1 MARALCAPARRVA
14 RAQHDPRQL
23 AAARCCS
30 RRKIFPP
37 EAVIRASNLV
47 KSFGPQRVLDGESF
61 EARDGQITLLIGP
74 NGAGKT
80 TTMRLVA
87 GLACPDSGNV
97 EIDGCS
103 AQSDGRRYRALLA
116 FLPQSPAF
124 HPRFTCRQILGFYAD
139 LRGVPS
145 ERVNEAIVQAGLEDV
160 ADKPSGHLSGGLR
173 QRLGLALLL
182 LPEAPVLL
190 LDEPGL
196 SLDPEWRE
204 RLQKILHEQARLGRT
219 VLVTTH
225 LLHEWNGQADVCL
238 LCQDGKIQ
246 CGVDPHA
253 LAFAAAGKGP
263 GTILSGTN
271 EKSSR
276 RSALSAKASAG
287 RPFRAVLA
295 REIRAAFMN
304 RYLQTFTVLA
314 LAGGLV
320 SVWMSENLEAV
331 AHLTLQ
337 TCLYGIPLFALL
349 LGVSS
354 ARMESEEWPVLFS
367 QPVRRST
374 IFFGKFLAS
383 WGVFVLLLAV
393 VFVPGLFVGV
403 TAGSAAAQWIEST
416 ALGAVFVALGL
427 CVGVSAGDRVRALV
441 AGLVAWL
448 VLFVI
453 FDLAVAGL
461 AGWPFMQ
468 QLPGFW
474 VALLVVNPLDA
485 YRIQA
490 LFGLEQIPA
499 ETAAKSPL
507 AAWWLDHAHACF
519 FAIAALWTVVL
530 LALTVRRINRMEA

>member
-1 MARALCAPARRVA
+1 M
-14 RAQHDPRQL
+14 
-23 AAARCCS
+23 
-30 RRKIFPP
+30 
-37 EAVIRASNLV
+37 IRASNLV
-47 KSFGPQRVLDGESF
+47 KSFGAHRVLDSESF
-61 EARDGQITLLIGP
+61 EAVDGQITLLIGP

-87 GLACPDSGNV
+87 TLARPDSGIV

-103 AQSDGRRYRALLA
+103 AQSDGHRYRSLMA

-124 HPRFTCRQILGFYAD
+124 HPRFTCRQILKFYAH

-145 ERVNEAIVQAGLEDV
+145 ARINEVIVQTGLEEV

-182 LPEAPVLL
+182 LPDAPVLL

-196 SLDPEWRE
+196 SLDPEWRD
-204 RLQKILHEQARLGRT
+204 RLQEILHEEARRGRT

-225 LLHEWNGQADVCL
+225 LLHEWNGEADVCL
-238 LCQDGKIQ
+238 LCQDGKIHS
-246 CGVDPHA
+246 GVDPHA
-253 LAFAAAGKGP
+253 LSFV
-263 GTILSGTN
+263 IDD
-271 EKSSR
+271 KSSSAAQGARSPR
-276 RSALSAKASAG
+276 RPSRPENTGVPPVPPGK
-287 RPFRAVLA
+287 PFRAVVS
-295 REIRAAFMN
+295 REVHATFMN

-314 LAGGLV
+314 LAGGLA

-354 ARMESEEWPVLFS
+354 ARMESEEWPTLFS

-374 IFFGKFLAS
+374 IFLGKFLAA
-383 WGVFVLLLAV
+383 WGVFALLLIIL
-393 VFVPGLFVGV
+393 FVPGLFVGAPPV
-403 TAGSAAAQWIEST
+403 AAAAQWFEST
-416 ALGAVFVALGL
+416 CLGAVFVALGL

-448 VLFVI
+448 VLFVA

-468 QLPGFW
+468 RLPGFW
-474 VALLVVNPLDA
+474 VGLLMINPLDA

-499 ETAAKSPL
+499 ETAAKAPL

-519 FAIAALWTVVL
+519 FAVAALWTTIL
-530 LALTVRRINRMEA
+530 LAMTVRRMNRMEV

>member
-1 MARALCAPARRVA
+1 M
-14 RAQHDPRQL
+14 
-23 AAARCCS
+23 
-30 RRKIFPP
+30 
-37 EAVIRASNLV
+37 IRASNLV
-47 KSFGPQRVLDGESF
+47 KSFGSHRVLDGESF
-61 EARDGQITLLIGP
+61 EVHDAQITLLIGP

-87 GLACPDSGNV
+87 GLARPDSGSV
-97 EIDGCS
+97 EIGGLS
-103 AQSDGRRYRALLA
+103 AESGGRSYRAQMA

-124 HPRFTCRQILGFYAD
+124 HPRFTCRQILKFYAD

-145 ERVNEAIVQAGLEDV
+145 ERIKEVIAQAGLEEA
-160 ADKPSGHLSGGLR
+160 ADKPSGHLSGGMR

-182 LPEAPVLL
+182 LPDAPVLL

-204 RLQKILHEQARLGRT
+204 RLQKILHEEARRRRT

-225 LLHEWNGQADVCL
+225 LLHEWNGKADVCL

-246 CGVDPHA
+246 GGVDPQA
-253 LAFAAAGKGP
+253 LAFATAKMEACALSSEKVFRRPEFPDATPAGK
-263 GTILSGTN
+263 
-271 EKSSR
+271 
-276 RSALSAKASAG
+276 
-287 RPFRAVLA
+287 PFRAVLA
-295 REIRAAFMN
+295 REIHAAFMN

-331 AHLTLQ
+331 AYLNLQ

-374 IFFGKFLAS
+374 IFLGKFLAG
-383 WGVFVLLLAV
+383 WGVFALLLAV
-393 VFVPGLFVGV
+393 VFVPGLFVGAPA
-403 TAGSAAAQWIEST
+403 TASAAQWIDST
-416 ALGAVFVALGL
+416 FLGAVFVALGL
-427 CVGVSAGDRVRALV
+427 CVGVCAADRVRALV

-448 VLFVI
+448 AFFVV

-461 AGWPFMQ
+461 AGWSFMQ
-468 QLPGFW
+468 RIPGFW
-474 VALLVVNPLDA
+474 VGLLMINPLDA

-507 AAWWLDHAHACF
+507 AAWWLDHTHACF
-519 FAIAALWTVVL
+519 FAIAALWTAVL
-530 LALTVRRINRMEA
+530 LAVTVRRMNRMEV